1 MTTIA
6 LNYSQ
11 SLLNRI
17 WVVLRNILHG
27 IMIGWI
33 MSRQTKANEYI
44 ARQMI
49 HEYRGYTVESL
60 TNKLN
65 IESLSR
71 IRKEFG
77 YE

>member
-1 MTTIA
+1 MTTIT

-11 SLLNRI
+11 SLLNGFWR
-17 WVVLRNILHG
+17 VFKNILQG

-49 HEYRGYTVESL
+49 HEYREYTVESL

-65 IESLSR
+65 MESLSR